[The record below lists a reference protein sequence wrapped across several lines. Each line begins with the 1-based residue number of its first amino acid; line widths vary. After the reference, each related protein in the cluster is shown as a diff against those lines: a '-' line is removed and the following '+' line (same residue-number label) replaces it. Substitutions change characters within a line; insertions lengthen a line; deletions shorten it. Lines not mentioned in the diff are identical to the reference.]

1 MLHSD
6 SQASLDGDYAAV
18 DLGSNSF
25 YLLVVRR
32 VHDAIHITDRLRET
46 VRLAQGVDHNGH
58 LEPAIAQQ
66 ALACLARFAERLG
79 AIPRQRIRAVGTQ
92 AFRETKGLD
101 DFLHQAGQVLGV
113 PIEIIPGEEEARLI
127 YRGISWREGIHGQN
141 MVIFDIGGG
150 STELAGGAGE
160 EPDWQDSIPM
170 GCVSFSKRFF
180 PPQQP
185 ISRNRLLQA
194 RLTAQSQVNHLY
206 ANMGHPEVIYGASG
220 SVRVVKYMLEQFGL
234 LQENTITPAALDA
247 LEKQLFQGQNM
258 NRNKLLSLIPDRA
271 EVFPAGLAILRGV
284 MDGLNLSG
292 VQVTDAALREGIMV
306 ELVHPEMASDTREK
320 TLRSMQQRFGLDR
333 QHGMRVADT
342 AQVLWPQIA
351 IAWSLEQ
358 NETDI
363 DILRYAACLHEI
375 GQAIAHVGYHKHG
388 AYLLRHAHLAGFT
401 ERQRHVLVMLVR
413 NHRRRLTMNARKLE
427 PAQHAL
433 LGLCITLRL
442 AVLLNR
448 NRLPQPMPPWSFHG
462 DYPILHLDI
471 QKGWLDQR
479 PLLRADLAEEA
490 HRLHQAKVHL
500 RLNEIAVP

>member
-1 MLHSD
+1 MLHPD
-6 SQASLDGDYAAV
+6 SQATLDGDYAAI

-32 VHDAIHITDRLRET
+32 TQDAIHITDRLRET
-46 VRLAQGVDHNGH
+46 VRLAQGVDHDGH
-58 LEPAIAQQ
+58 LDPAIAQQ
-66 ALACLARFAERLG
+66 ALACLARFAERLS
-79 AIPRQRIRAVGTQ
+79 AVPRHRIRAVGTQ
-92 AFRETKGLD
+92 AFRETKSLD
-101 DFLHQAGQVLGV
+101 SFLLQAGQVLGV

-141 MVIFDIGGG
+141 MLIFDIGGG
-150 STELAGGAGE
+150 STELAGGTTE

-170 GCVSFSKRFF
+170 GCVSYSRRFF
-180 PPQQP
+180 PTQQP
-185 ISRNRLLQA
+185 ISKNRLLQA
-194 RLTAQSQVNHLY
+194 RLTAQSQVSHLRSR
-206 ANMGHPEVIYGASG
+206 MGHPEVVYGASG
-220 SVRVVKYMLEQFGL
+220 SVRVVKLLLEQYAL
-234 LQENTITPAALDA
+234 LQDNAITNPALDA

-284 MDGLNLSG
+284 IDGLNLSS

-306 ELVHPEMASDTREK
+306 ELVRPEMANDTREK
-320 TLRSMQQRFGLDR
+320 TILSLQRRFSLDH
-333 QHGMRVADT
+333 QHGIRVADT
-342 AQVLWPQIA
+342 AQALWPRLA
-351 IAWSLEQ
+351 TAWSLTQE
-358 NETDI
+358 EADL
-363 DILRYAACLHEI
+363 DMLRHAACLHEI
-375 GQAIAHVGYHKHG
+375 GQVIAHVGYHKHG

-401 ERQRHVLVMLVR
+401 ERQRHILVTLVR
-413 NHRRRLTMNARKLE
+413 NHRRRLTMNARKLDA
-427 PAQHAL
+427 AQHSL

-448 NRLPQPMPPWSFHG
+448 NRLPQPLPPWTFHG
-462 DYPILHLDI
+462 TYPILHLDT

-500 RLNEIAVP
+500 RLGEHVL